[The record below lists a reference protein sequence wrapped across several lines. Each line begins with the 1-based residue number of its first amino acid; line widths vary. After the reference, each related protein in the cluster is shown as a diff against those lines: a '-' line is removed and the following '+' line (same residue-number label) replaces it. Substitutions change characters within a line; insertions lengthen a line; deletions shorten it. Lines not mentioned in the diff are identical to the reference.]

1 MVGTSYAK
9 KIIKWILSLLLIIIV
24 GITSITVYSAYYSFG
39 TMIFGVHTE
48 SAIKDF
54 WSTEFLLGA
63 VYIIVV
69 ITIAVVT
76 GVTRL
81 YKKHLK

>member
-1 MVGTSYAK
+1 MSSIK
-9 KIIKWILSLLLIIIV
+9 KIIKWLSTLLLILIV
-24 GITSITVYSAYYSFG
+24 GLIIITIYSAYYSFG

-54 WSTEFLLGA
+54 WNTEFLLST

-76 GVTRL
+76 EITRL

>member
-1 MVGTSYAK
+1 MSYAK

-24 GITSITVYSAYYSFG
+24 GITIITVYSAYYSFG

-54 WSTEFLLGA
+54 WSTEFLLGV

>member
-1 MVGTSYAK
+1 MSYAK
-9 KIIKWILSLLLIIIV
+9 KIIKWISSLLLIIIV
-24 GITSITVYSAYYSFG
+24 GITIIIGYSAYYSFG

-54 WSTEFLLGA
+54 WSTEFLLGV

-69 ITIAVVT
+69 ITIAVIT
-76 GVTRL
+76 EVTRL

>member
-24 GITSITVYSAYYSFG
+24 GITIITVYSAYYSFG

-54 WSTEFLLGA
+54 WSTEFLLGV
-63 VYIIVV
+63 VY
-69 ITIAVVT
+69 TIAVIT
-76 GVTRL
+76 EVTRL

>member
-1 MVGTSYAK
+1 M
-9 KIIKWILSLLLIIIV
+9 LLIIIV
-24 GITSITVYSAYYSFG
+24 GITIITVYSAYYSFG

-54 WSTEFLLGA
+54 WSTEFLLGV

>member
-24 GITSITVYSAYYSFG
+24 GITIITVYSAYYSFG
-39 TMIFGVHTE
+39 TMIFCVHTE

-54 WSTEFLLGA
+54 WSTEFLLGV

-76 GVTRL
+76 EVTRL

>member
-1 MVGTSYAK
+1 MNFIK
-9 KIIKWILSLLLIIIV
+9 KIIKWLSTLLLILIV
-24 GITSITVYSAYYSFG
+24 GLIIITIYSAYYSFG

-54 WSTEFLLGA
+54 WDTEFLFST

-76 GVTRL
+76 EVTRL

>member
-24 GITSITVYSAYYSFG
+24 GITIITVYSAYYSFG

-54 WSTEFLLGA
+54 WSTEFLLGV

-76 GVTRL
+76 
-81 YKKHLK
+81 

>member
-24 GITSITVYSAYYSFG
+24 GITIITVYSAYYSFG

-54 WSTEFLLGA
+54 WSTEFLLGV

-69 ITIAVVT
+69 ITITVVT
-76 GVTRL
+76 EVTRL